1 MKKLITLIV
10 LTIFTASTLRAQK
23 LVIGERAPELKVK
36 EWVGK
41 KPTTESQAKLIE
53 FFYSASKPSLDRLKA
68 LDELSE
74 KHKAKLLVIV
84 IAKEDKTKIIQV
96 VNPGVRKFY
105 TALDDAGKS
114 FSSYGVE
121 FVPFSVIVDAR
132 GKVLWMGNSASLTDE
147 VIKKVL

>member
-10 LTIFTASTLRAQK
+10 LTIVATSSLWAQK

-36 EWVGK
+36 EWVDK
-41 KPTTESQAKLIE
+41 KPTVESQAKLIE
-53 FFYSASKPSLDRLKA
+53 FFYSASKPSIDRLRI

-74 KHKAKLLVIV
+74 KYKTKLLVII
-84 IAKEDKTKIIQV
+84 IAKEDREKIVQV
-96 VNPGVRKFY
+96 VNPGSRKFY

-114 FSSYGVE
+114 FSSYGVQ

-132 GKVLWMGNSASLTDE
+132 GKVLWMGNSASLSDE
-147 VIKKVL
+147 VINNVL